1 MGLNAK
7 MTAFCREY
15 QKSRDKE
22 QAAISAGYAK
32 KTAAKKADE
41 LLKRS
46 EIKEKIAELD
56 TQTKD
61 QLVFTADTIT
71 LKYLEIYENCAKLVP
86 RMVWDS
92 KQHAYVESATIKEMA
107 DPKNALAALDA
118 IAKRLKL
125 DGSKIST
132 DTVRKLYKAL
142 EAAGNG
148 D

>member
-22 QAAISAGYAK
+22 KAAIDAGYAK

-41 LLKRS
+41 LLLRAD
-46 EIKEKIAELD
+46 IKEKISELD

-92 KQHAYVESATIKEMA
+92 KQHAYVESKTIFEMVDA
-107 DPKNALAALDA
+107 KNAIAALDE
-118 IAKRLKL
+118 ISKRLRL
-125 DGSKIST
+125 DGSKISS
-132 DTVRKLYKAL
+132 DTVDKLYKAL

>member
-15 QKSRDKE
+15 QISRDKE
-22 QAAISAGYAK
+22 QAAINAGYAK

-41 LLKRS
+41 LLGRAD
-46 EIKEKIAELD
+46 IIEKIAELD
-56 TQTKD
+56 TKTKD

-71 LKYLEIYENCAKLVP
+71 LKYIEIYKNCAKLVP

-92 KQHAYVESATIKEMA
+92 KQHAYVESKTIFEMA

-125 DGSKIST
+125 DGGKIST
-132 DTVRKLYKAL
+132 DTVKKLYEAL
-142 EAAGNG
+142 EAAENG